1 LTSAGVSPSLRIVER
16 GERATLLL
24 APAGDL
30 EALRAA
36 LDAGA
41 EAVYVGLKGYSRGGA
56 RGELTWEELAAAV
69 DLARRRG
76 AEVQLAVNTIPRPAE
91 RARLFAEIPRAAE
104 LGVRTLI
111 VNDLG
116 MLAALHRRFPHLLLT
131 ASIGCGAQTPAD
143 VAFFAELGAAAVVL
157 PGTLDPEE
165 ARACAAV
172 RGTAVEVML
181 HMVEEF
187 VLLGKCSMPSYV
199 HLRPTALPG
208 GGAEARRQ
216 TGSMKR
222 GGVGACYRI
231 CQEPWELS
239 DADGHRATQRFPS
252 RQLARLDDVPGYLAA
267 GVAVLK
273 LQGRSLPAERLGPLV
288 ARYRRALDAARA
300 GAPLPPEPA
309 PALGPSWTVVG
320 R

>member
-1 LTSAGVSPSLRIVER
+1 
-16 GERATLLL
+16 
-24 APAGDL
+24 
-30 EALRAA
+30 
-36 LDAGA
+36 
-41 EAVYVGLKGYSRGGA
+41 VG
-56 RGELTWEELAAAV
+56 
-69 DLARRRG
+69 
-76 AEVQLAVNTIPRPAE
+76 I
-91 RARLFAEIPRAAE
+91 
-104 LGVRTLI
+104 RTLI

-116 MLAALHRRFPHLLLT
+116 MLAELRRRFPQLCLT

-157 PGTLDPEE
+157 PGTLDPDE
-165 ARACAAV
+165 AGACVAV
-172 RGTAVEVML
+172 RGILVEVML

-208 GGAEARRQ
+208 GDATARRQ
-216 TGSMKR
+216 SGSMKR

-231 CQEPWELS
+231 CQEPWELA
-239 DADGHRATQRFPS
+239 DADGHRATQRFPG
-252 RQLARLDDVPGYLAA
+252 RQLARLHDVAGYLAA

-273 LQGRSLPAERLGPLV
+273 LQGRSLPAQMLGPLV
-288 ARYRRALDAARA
+288 ARYRRAIDAARA
-300 GAPLPPEPA
+300 GVPLPPEPP